1 MEQQELD
8 HVFVLTDPE
17 AGTLQCQYCKKEQ
30 PLENVKLSATIQL

>member
-1 MEQQELD
+1 MSTR
-8 HVFVLTDPE
+8 FVLTDPE